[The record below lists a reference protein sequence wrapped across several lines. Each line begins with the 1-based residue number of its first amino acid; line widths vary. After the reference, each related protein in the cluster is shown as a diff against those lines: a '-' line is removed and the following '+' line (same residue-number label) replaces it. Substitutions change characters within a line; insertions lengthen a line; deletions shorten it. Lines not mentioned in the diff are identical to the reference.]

1 MNTKNQI
8 KTHFDFKIIIF
19 FISIFVFSCLLLAFQ
34 KANEVTCE
42 VTDFKIEAAEFTV
55 GELVTFSEN
64 SSSSFSWRWYFGDG
78 TDISYK
84 SKIGHVF
91 TKPGK
96 YKVKLLIN
104 ESCEI
109 EKMVQVFP
117 KVVIIKEKLE
127 VDFDSPT
134 RVTQGESVQFQDK
147 TNNGDTWEWRFGE
160 SGKVDSKSKNPKYTF
175 RTIGVKTVSLVVN
188 GDKKNIKFSDIVVV
202 SKTPTKVEKKR
213 KKTVEV
219 RPDTLVRA
227 LPEAETTKLVPSV
240 IKTVSESEFTELMYS
255 ISEDKITLSNFKNH
269 FCYDFPPLIKV
280 NSDKRFMTLDQLYKS
295 IRNKGIKIRKV
306 TINKEK
312 DKCIESIHISFK
324 FKTFF

>member
-1 MNTKNQI
+1 M
-8 KTHFDFKIIIF
+8 
-19 FISIFVFSCLLLAFQ
+19 LAFQ
-34 KANEVTCE
+34 KANEETCE
-42 VTDFKIEAAEFTV
+42 VVDFKVEASEFTV
-55 GELVTFSEN
+55 GELITFSEN

-91 TKPGK
+91 AKPGN
-96 YKVKLLIN
+96 YKVKLLVN

-109 EKMVQVFP
+109 EKSIKIAPKQVI
-117 KVVIIKEKLE
+117 VVEKLA
-127 VDFDSPT
+127 VDFNAPD

-147 TNNGDTWEWRFGE
+147 TNNAETWEWRFGE
-160 SGKVDSKSKNPKYTF
+160 SGKIDSKSKNPKYTY

-202 SKTPTKVEKKR
+202 SGTPTKVEKKKR
-213 KKTVEV
+213 KIVEIK
-219 RPDTLVRA
+219 PDTLVRA
-227 LPEAETTKLVPSV
+227 LPEAETTRLVPSV
-240 IKTVSESEFTELMYS
+240 IKTINETEFSELMYL
-255 ISEDKITLSNFKNH
+255 ISEDKISLNNFKNN

-280 NSDKRFMTLDQLYKS
+280 NSDKRFMTLEQFYKS
-295 IRNKGIKIRKV
+295 IRNKGIKVRKV

-312 DKCIESIHISFK
+312 DKCIEIIHVSFK